1 MQKFF
6 DQSISCNWSYNPTH
20 FDNNEVPMSV
30 MIQDML
36 MTYKLGW
43 KTSYYQN
50 TYDLKVDD
58 TQSVQEV
65 SSEST
70 PNSYEPETENT
81 TKPTE
86 EETEC
91 ESCVI

>member
-1 MQKFF
+1 
-6 DQSISCNWSYNPTH
+6 
-20 FDNNEVPMSV
+20 MSV

-50 TYDLKVDD
+50 TYDLKIDD
-58 TQSVQEV
+58 TESIQEV
-65 SSEST
+65 RSEST
-70 PNSYEPETENT
+70 PNSYEPEIEKT
-81 TKPTE
+81 TDKLE
-86 EETEC
+86 EEDC

>member
-1 MQKFF
+1 
-6 DQSISCNWSYNPTH
+6 
-20 FDNNEVPMSV
+20 MSV

-58 TQSVQEV
+58 TDSAQEV
-65 SSEST
+65 RSEST
-70 PNSYEPETENT
+70 PNSYEPEEEII
-81 TKPTE
+81 KPTE
-86 EETEC
+86 EEAEC